1 MANFF
6 IDRPVFAW
14 VISILIMLAGALSI
28 TQLPVAQYP
37 NVAPPSVSVTA
48 NYAGAS
54 AETVQDTVTSLLEQQ
69 MTGLD
74 HLQYMSASSSSSG
87 QSQLTLF
94 FTPGANADTAQVQV
108 QNKVQLAMASLPQ
121 TVQQQGVMVTKAT
134 RNFAMIISLSCTN
147 GSLDRYALGN
157 LVASSVLDSLRRV
170 SGVGEANMFGAEYA
184 MRVWLNPNKLNGY
197 GLTASDVTAA
207 ISAQNT
213 DVSVGQLGD
222 LPALAGQELNVTLR
236 AQSTLRTPAEFQD
249 ILLRVNPSGS
259 RVFLR
264 DVARVEMGGQSYNM
278 AARANGQPGVGIAIK
293 LASGAN
299 ALATATAVQA
309 RIQELSKFFPA
320 GIAVSYPM
328 DSSAFIRISI
338 EEVIKTLVIAVVL
351 VFLVMYLFL
360 QNLRATLIP
369 TIVIPVALLGTFL
382 SLYAFGFSI
391 NVLTLFGVVL
401 AIGILVDDAI
411 VVVENVERI
420 MHDEG
425 LPPRE
430 ATCKAMDQ
438 ITGALIGITLVLTAV
453 FIPMAFFSGS
463 VGTIYRQFSLAMVS
477 SMLFSVLLAMSLT
490 PALCATLIKPIEKG
504 HRQERRGFYGWFNR
518 AFAAGTNRYQGWVG
532 SCLKRPVRSLAL
544 YGIILGVSAVL
555 YGRLPSSFLPEED
568 QGFFITSIQL
578 PVGATTQRTL
588 EVLRQVEEFYRQQPE
603 VEGFMSVLGFS
614 FGGSGQNAAAC
625 FARLKTWDQRHGAGH
640 AVQDVVA
647 RANGRF
653 FGIKDAMVFAL
664 VPAPITEL
672 SMQSGF
678 DLELQDLGG
687 LGHARLFAARDQLL
701 DLAAKDPRLAGV
713 RVQGMDD
720 EPQLKIDLDKQKVS
734 ALGVSLADLNVVLSS
749 CFGSAY
755 VNNFVNG
762 NRVQRVIVQL
772 DAAFRMKLDDIGKL
786 YVRNNSGK
794 MVALS
799 AVTSLKWSY
808 GSPSLQ
814 RYNGFPAVEIVGTPA
829 PGHSTGEAMSAME
842 ELARKLPAG
851 IGYEWT
857 GQSYEERLSGSQAP
871 MLYALSIIVVFLCL
885 AALYESWSIPT
896 AVLLVVPLGILGALA
911 ATSLRGLSNDVYFK
925 IGFLTIIGLSTKNAI
940 LIVEFAKDAQERG
953 LGLTQATL
961 QAVHLRLRPILMT
974 SFAFILGVTPL
985 AVAWGAGSASQ
996 NAIGTGVIGGML
1008 TATILAIFLV
1018 PVFYVV
1024 VRKIF
1029 KGTADLSTQNI
1040 KPQVAGI
1047 TLRPGGT

>member
-1 MANFF
+1 MAKFF

-14 VISILIMLAGALSI
+14 VISILIMLAGVLAI
-28 TQLPVAQYP
+28 THLPVAQYP
-37 NVAPPSVSVTA
+37 NVAPPSVSVSAT
-48 NYAGAS
+48 YAGAS

-74 HLQYMSASSSSSG
+74 NLQYMSASSSSSG
-87 QSQLTLF
+87 QSQITLY

-108 QNKVQLAMASLPQ
+108 QNKVQLAMPSLPQ
-121 TVQQQGVMVTKAT
+121 TVQQQGVTVTKAT
-134 RNFAMIISLSCTN
+134 RNMAMMISIACTN
-147 GSLDRYALGN
+147 GSMDQYALGN
-157 LVASSVLDSLRRV
+157 FVASSVLDSLRRV
-170 SGVGEANMFGAEYA
+170 SGVGEASMFGAEYA
-184 MRVWLNPNKLNGY
+184 MRVWLDPDKLNSY
-197 GLTASDVTAA
+197 GLTASDVTSA

-213 DVSVGQLGD
+213 DVSVGQIGD
-222 LPALAGQELNVTLR
+222 LPAMAGQELNVTLR

-249 ILLRVNPSGS
+249 ILLRVTAAGS
-259 RVFLR
+259 RVKLR

-278 AARANGQPGVGIAIK
+278 AARANGQPSAGIGIK

-299 ALATATAVQA
+299 ALSTATAVKT
-309 RIQELSKFFPA
+309 RMRELSRFFPA
-320 GIAVSYPM
+320 GIAVTYPM
-328 DSSAFIRISI
+328 DSSDFIKISI
-338 EEVIKTLVIAVVL
+338 EEVLKTLIIAVVL

-369 TIVIPVALLGTFL
+369 TIVILVALLGTFV

-430 ATCKAMDQ
+430 ATRKAMGQ

-477 SMLFSVLLAMSLT
+477 AMLFSVLLAMSLT
-490 PALCATLIKPIEKG
+490 PALCATLLKPIEKG
-504 HRQERRGFYGWFNR
+504 HRHERRGFFGWFNHS
-518 AFAAGTNRYQGWVG
+518 FAATTNRYRGWVG
-532 SCLKRPVRSLAL
+532 WCLNRTVRCLAI
-544 YGIILGVSAVL
+544 YGVILGAAAVL
-555 YGRLPSSFLPEED
+555 YWRLPSSFLPEED
-568 QGFFITSIQL
+568 QGFFMTNVQL
-578 PVGATTQRTL
+578 PVGATAQRTI
-588 EVLRQVEEFYRQQPE
+588 EVLKQVEDFYRQQPE
-603 VEGFMSVLGFS
+603 VEDFMSVVGFS
-614 FGGSGQNAAAC
+614 FAGNGQNAAAC
-625 FARLKTWDQRHGAGH
+625 FARLKTWNQRQGGGH
-640 AVQDVVA
+640 SVQDVVA
-647 RANGRF
+647 RANARF
-653 FGIKDAMVFAL
+653 FGIKDATVFAL

-687 LGHARLFAARDQLL
+687 LGHEKLLAARDQLL
-701 DLAAKDPRLAGV
+701 ALASKNPRLAGV

-720 EPQLKIDLDKQKVS
+720 EPQLKIDIDKEKVS
-734 ALGVSLADLNVVLSS
+734 AQGVSLSDLNTVLSS

-762 NRVQRVIVQL
+762 SRVQRVIVQL
-772 DAAFRMKLDDIGKL
+772 DAAFRMKPDDIGKL
-786 YVRNNSGK
+786 YVRNSSGK
-794 MVALS
+794 MVPLS
-799 AVTSLKWSY
+799 AVTTLRWSY
-808 GSPSLQ
+808 GSPNLQ
-814 RYNGFPAVEIVGTPA
+814 RYNGFPSVEIVGTPA
-829 PGHSTGEAMSAME
+829 PGHSTGEAMTAVE
-842 ELARKLPAG
+842 ELAKQLPAG

-896 AVLLVVPLGILGALA
+896 AVLLVVPLGIVGALM

-953 LGLTQATL
+953 LGLIQATL
-961 QAVHLRLRPILMT
+961 EAVHLRLRPILMT

-1008 TATILAIFLV
+1008 TATILAVFLV

-1024 VRKIF
+1024 VRRIL
-1029 KGTADLSTQNI
+1029 KGATHPSTQSINPPVVDI
-1040 KPQVAGI
+1040 SP
-1047 TLRPGGT
+1047 RPTTT